1 MNQSATITEVHGR
14 PYNDAELKNAFQLV
28 VNALLGENASGEWV
42 SGLDRGYWVKR
53 GFLWSAKIT
62 SESFPSGGI
71 TAPFK
76 MIDCVV
82 NAYNL
87 TTPSSVTRISQYID
101 GSKQIDFPTLVGK
114 KVQIT
119 IDMTKITKD

>member
-14 PYNDAELKNAFQLV
+14 PYNDTELKNSFQLI

-62 SESFPSGGI
+62 IESFPSGGI

-82 NAYNL
+82 NAYNITIPTIVS
-87 TTPSSVTRISQYID
+87 TTSRYID
-101 GSKQIDFPTLVGK
+101 GSKQIELPTLVGK

-119 IDMTKITKD
+119 IDMAKITKE